1 MSSIPL
7 YIYIPHFLS
16 SSVDGHLDCFW
27 ALAIVNSVAMN
38 IDLQVYFSVILL
50 YEYIPQDGIA
60 RSYGNS
66 VFCFVKN
73 IHSVFLSGCT
83 NLHSYQQCRRVPFSA
98 HPPQHLLFVD
108 FNDGHSEQCELV
120 LHCSFDLQFSN
131 NQQY

>member
-1 MSSIPL
+1 M
-7 YIYIPHFLS
+7 
-16 SSVDGHLDCFW
+16 
-27 ALAIVNSVAMN
+27 NSVAMN

-50 YEYIPQDGIA
+50 YEYSPQDGIA